1 MLVSLAVTFNVVR
14 RCVVEQCEIY
24 LPEASIE
31 ELLKRLS
38 RIEGQIRGIQRMVK
52 ERRSCDEILVQI
64 SAVKSAL
71 SGVAVRLLEDHAESC
86 VKPSVE
92 LGDGKALDD
101 FLEAVKKMIR
111 GGC

>member
-1 MLVSLAVTFNVVR
+1 MKGCDV
-14 RCVVEQCEIY
+14 Y
-24 LPEASIE
+24 LTQESID

-38 RIEGQIRGIQRMVK
+38 RIEGQIRGIQRMIR

-64 SAVKSAL
+64 SAVRSAL
-71 SGVAVRLLEDHAESC
+71 SGVAVKLLEDHVESC

-92 LGDGKALDD
+92 AGDTKALED
-101 FLEAVKKMIR
+101 FLDALKKLIK

>member
-1 MLVSLAVTFNVVR
+1 ME
-14 RCVVEQCEIY
+14 RCDVY
-24 LPEASIE
+24 LTQESME
-31 ELLKRLS
+31 ELLRRLS

-52 ERRSCDEILVQI
+52 EKRSCDEILIQI

-71 SGVAVRLLEDHAESC
+71 SGVAVKLLEDHVESC

-92 LGDGKALDD
+92 AGDTKALED
-101 FLEAVKKMIR
+101 FLDAVKKLIK